1 MNVTNDE
8 FDPPSDEDAYTTW
21 FNRQVQASLDDPR
34 PSIPDEVARTLMAD
48 KRARL
53 KQKVD
58 QRR

>member
-1 MNVTNDE
+1 MNVTSDE
-8 FDPPSDEDAYTTW
+8 FDPPSDEDDYTAW
-21 FNRQVQASLDDPR
+21 FIRQVQASLDDPR
-34 PSIPDEVARTLMAD
+34 PSIPDEVSRALMAD

>member
-1 MNVTNDE
+1 MNVTSDE
-8 FDPPSDEDAYTTW
+8 FDPPRDEDAYKAW
-21 FNRQVQASLDDPR
+21 LIRQVQASLDDPR
-34 PSIPDEVARTLMAD
+34 PSIPDEVSRALMAD

>member
-8 FDPPSDEDAYTTW
+8 FDPPSDEDAYTAW
-21 FNRQVQASLDDPR
+21 LIRQVQASLDDPR
-34 PSIPDEVARTLMAD
+34 PCIPDEVSRALMAD